1 MWTRMVVSGQVSL
14 SEPIAMADAA
24 RDEFEGI
31 VRDHARFVY
40 KVVYSVLR
48 NHHDAED
55 AVQET
60 FLRFLRNRKK
70 WADIR
75 DRRAWLARTAWRV
88 ALDGRKPTPEV
99 ALDEVA
105 EAVLQLKDQGA
116 GADEIAATEQMMAL
130 LGRLIASLPQDLRDA
145 MTLSLAEELTSVEIS
160 EVLGVPEG
168 SVRTRLFRAREILR
182 DKLSSLLERKRG

>member
-1 MWTRMVVSGQVSL
+1 MVVSGQVSL

-24 RDEFEGI
+24 RDEFEWI
-31 VRDHARFVY
+31 VREHARFVY
-40 KVVYSVLR
+40 RVAYSVLR

-55 AVQET
+55 AAQET

-70 WADIR
+70 WPQIR

-88 ALDGRKPTPEV
+88 ALDRRKPKEV
-99 ALDEVA
+99 ALDDVG
-105 EAVLQLKDQGA
+105 EAVLELRDQGA

-130 LGRLIASLPQDLRDA
+130 LGRLIASLPEDLRDA
-145 MTLSLAEELTSVEIS
+145 MTLSTVEELTSVEIS
-160 EVLGVPEG
+160 EVLGIPEG